1 MSLLQQVQTME
12 SMAMAH
18 EEIDGGI
25 DVIAATSVDH
35 GINGNGTCRI

>member
-1 MSLLQQVQTME
+1 
-12 SMAMAH
+12 MAH

-35 GINGNGTCRI
+35 GINDNGT